1 LARYSAQSYHAR
13 PRPTTLSAATPVRQL
28 FPSTL
33 APTGAVACLES
44 GGLTMLQTFIV
55 AILVAQSPV
64 KGPTLTGVVKDP
76 SGLPLAKATV
86 FIRTAAPRH
95 GVGVL

>member
-1 LARYSAQSYHAR
+1 
-13 PRPTTLSAATPVRQL
+13 
-28 FPSTL
+28 
-33 APTGAVACLES
+33 
-44 GGLTMLQTFIV
+44 MLQTFIV